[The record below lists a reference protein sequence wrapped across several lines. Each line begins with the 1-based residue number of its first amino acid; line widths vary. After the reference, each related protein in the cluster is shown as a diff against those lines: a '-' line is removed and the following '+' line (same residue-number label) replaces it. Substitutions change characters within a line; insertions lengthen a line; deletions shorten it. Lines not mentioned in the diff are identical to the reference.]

1 MSPEDAWNAL
11 KAADENRD
19 LDDFRSVR
27 LAIINF
33 QILLII
39 CSRLSK
45 LIAKPLETPR
55 MINWRRPSVQ
65 TNLMFT
71 WSLRRSKFSLRKQL
85 SICKENWIA
94 NTRLA
99 FIFRQSQHVRPLK
112 WDGRRAL
119 RRTWNVS
126 KTQEL
131 PHLVA
136 CPCVCDV
143 TVCYPSCDIDLLFDP
158 ISNLLVK
165 QLTLWCRYQEI

>member
-71 WSLRRSKFSLRKQL
+71 
-85 SICKENWIA
+85 
-94 NTRLA
+94 
-99 FIFRQSQHVRPLK
+99 
-112 WDGRRAL
+112 
-119 RRTWNVS
+119 
-126 KTQEL
+126 
-131 PHLVA
+131 
-136 CPCVCDV
+136 
-143 TVCYPSCDIDLLFDP
+143 
-158 ISNLLVK
+158 
-165 QLTLWCRYQEI
+165 